1 MAKGL
6 LFDGLF
12 ETNKKKKPYLLEPDA
27 SGMIESGNIDLSY
40 RPRVKNRIPG
50 EGGYSTIRSL
60 GFQDQ
65 NGNEVLIP
73 TVVNGKVLS
82 DDEAIKNYYKT
93 GKHLGKFKSPEDS
106 TRYAELLHNLEEKYR
121 LPDGRLSSK

>member
-1 MAKGL
+1 MPKGL

-12 ETNKKKKPYLLEPDA
+12 ETSKKEKPYLLDPNS
-27 SGMIESGNIDLSY
+27 SGMIEPGNIDLSY
-40 RPRVKNRIPG
+40 RPKVKNRIPG

-65 NGNEVLIP
+65 DGNEVLIP

-82 DDEAIKNYYKT
+82 EDEAIENYYKT

-106 TRYAELLHNLEEKYR
+106 TRYGEFLHNLEEKYR
-121 LPDGRLSSK
+121 LPNGRLRSK

>member
-12 ETNKKKKPYLLEPDA
+12 ETSKKEKTYLLEPGA
-27 SGMIESGNIDLSY
+27 SGMIEPGNIDLSY
-40 RPRVKNRIPG
+40 RPKVKNRVPG

-65 NGNEVLIP
+65 DGNEVLIP
-73 TVVNGKVLS
+73 TVVNGKILS
-82 DDEAIKNYYKT
+82 EEGAIENYYKT

-106 TRYAELLHNLEEKYR
+106 TRYGELLHSLEEKYR
-121 LPDGRLSSK
+121 LPNGRLRSK